1 MEVTVSRPGGEKDV
15 RKSREQM
22 ILAERVIE
30 VFFWLSLMLSAL
42 LMCVVF
48 LRVCVALLCVCV
60 FRPRA
65 PLVVADTPHC
75 LLIRWAVCCPCGN

>member
-48 LRVCVALLCVCV
+48 LRVCVALLYVCVCSGPV
-60 FRPRA
+60 
-65 PLVVADTPHC
+65 LHW
-75 LLIRWAVCCPCGN
+75 LLQTHLTAC